1 MFIYKL
7 RALNTSGIWHE
18 SFFVTQGL
26 AYEYYRRA
34 VVAGD
39 FEDKF
44 TSYEIIQVWLCE
56 EI

>member
-44 TSYEIIQVWLCE
+44 TSYEIIQVWVCE